1 MPVKKG
7 YSVPIW
13 MWLAASGVLLVIEV
27 LTVDLLF
34 ASLAFSALLAA
45 GASAFGF
52 NGIVQGVVFGVGAA
66 GSLMFLRPIALR
78 HLKKKPA
85 DHATNVEALI
95 GAPAV
100 TLSALTELE
109 GLVKLSGETWSARSN
124 KGEIESGARVEVV
137 AIEGATAVVKRK
149 G

>member
-1 MPVKKG
+1 V
-7 YSVPIW
+7 VEI
-13 MWLAASGVLLVIEV
+13 

-45 GASAFGF
+45 GANALGL
-52 NGIVQGVVFGVGAA
+52 NIVVQGVVFGVGAA

-95 GAPAV
+95 GAPAL
-100 TLSALTELE
+100 TLSVVNQNS

-124 KGEIESGARVEVV
+124 TGEIEVGLQVEVV

>member
-1 MPVKKG
+1 MQ
-7 YSVPIW
+7 IW
-13 MWLAASGVLLVIEV
+13 MWLAASGALLVIEI

-45 GASAFGF
+45 GANALGFGVV
-52 NGIVQGVVFGVGAA
+52 IQGVVFGVGAI

-85 DHATNVEALI
+85 DHATNIEALI
-95 GAPAV
+95 GAPAI
-100 TLSALTELE
+100 TLSAITEHD

-124 KGEIESGARVEVV
+124 TGEIEVGSQVEVV

>member
-1 MPVKKG
+1 MKG

-13 MWLAASGVLLVIEV
+13 MWLVASGVLLVVEM

-34 ASLAFSALLAA
+34 ACLAFAALLAA

-52 NGIVQGVVFGVGAA
+52 HGIVQGVVFGVGAI
-66 GSLMFLRPIALR
+66 GSLMFLRPVALR

-100 TLSALTELE
+100 TLSAVTELE
-109 GLVKLSGETWSARSN
+109 GLVKLSGEPWSARTN
-124 KGEIESGARVEVV
+124 KGEIEIGARVEVI
-137 AIEGATAVVKRK
+137 AIEGVTAVIKRK

>member
-1 MPVKKG
+1 
-7 YSVPIW
+7 
-13 MWLAASGVLLVIEV
+13 MWLAASGALLVVEI

-45 GASAFGF
+45 GANALGF
-52 NGIVQGVVFGVGAA
+52 NVVVQGIVFGVGAI

-85 DHATNVEALI
+85 DHATNIEALI
-95 GAPAV
+95 GAPAM
-100 TLSALTELE
+100 TLSAVNENS
-109 GLVKLSGETWSARSN
+109 GLVKLSGETWSARSST
-124 KGEIESGARVEVV
+124 GEIEVGSQVEVV

>member
-1 MPVKKG
+1 
-7 YSVPIW
+7 
-13 MWLAASGVLLVIEV
+13 MWLAASGALLVIEI

-45 GASAFGF
+45 GANALGF
-52 NGIVQGVVFGVGAA
+52 NVVIQGIVFGLGAI

-85 DHATNVEALI
+85 DHATNIEALI
-95 GAPAV
+95 GAPAM
-100 TLSALTELE
+100 TLSGITEHD

-124 KGEIESGARVEVV
+124 TGEIEVGLQVEVV

>member
-1 MPVKKG
+1 MQ
-7 YSVPIW
+7 IW
-13 MWLAASGVLLVIEV
+13 MWLAASGALLVIEI

-45 GASAFGF
+45 GANALGF
-52 NGIVQGVVFGVGAA
+52 NVVIQGVVFGLGAI
-66 GSLMFLRPIALR
+66 GSLMFLRPVALR

-85 DHATNVEALI
+85 DHATNIEALI
-95 GAPAV
+95 GAPAM
-100 TLSALTELE
+100 TLSAITEHD

-124 KGEIESGARVEVV
+124 TGEIEVGSQVEVV

>member
-1 MPVKKG
+1 
-7 YSVPIW
+7 
-13 MWLAASGVLLVIEV
+13 MWLAASGALLVIEI

-45 GASAFGF
+45 GANALGF
-52 NGIVQGVVFGVGAA
+52 SVVVQGVVFGVGAI

-85 DHATNVEALI
+85 DHATNIEALI
-95 GAPAV
+95 GAPAM
-100 TLSALTELE
+100 TLSAITEHD

-124 KGEIESGARVEVV
+124 TGEIEVGSQVEVV

>member
-1 MPVKKG
+1 M
-7 YSVPIW
+7 PIW
-13 MWLAASGVLLVIEV
+13 MWLVASGALLVVEI

-45 GASAFGF
+45 GANALGL
-52 NGIVQGVVFGVGAA
+52 NVVVQGVVFGVGAA

-95 GAPAV
+95 GAPAL
-100 TLSALTELE
+100 TLSAVNENS

-124 KGEIESGARVEVV
+124 TGKIEVGLQVEVV

>member
-1 MPVKKG
+1 MEV
-7 YSVPIW
+7 SMQLW
-13 MWLAASGVLLVIEV
+13 MWFAAAGVLLIVEI

-45 GASAFGF
+45 GANALGFGVA
-52 NGIVQGVVFGVGAA
+52 IQGVVCGVGAVS
-66 GSLMFLRPIALR
+66 SLMFLRPIALR

-85 DHATNVEALI
+85 DHATNIEALI

-100 TLSALTELE
+100 TLSAVTELE

>member
-1 MPVKKG
+1 MQ
-7 YSVPIW
+7 IW
-13 MWLAASGVLLVIEV
+13 MWLAASGALLVIEI

-45 GASAFGF
+45 GANALGF
-52 NGIVQGVVFGVGAA
+52 NVVIQGIVFGLGAI

-85 DHATNVEALI
+85 DHATNIEALI
-95 GAPAV
+95 GAPAM
-100 TLSALTELE
+100 TLSAITEHD

-124 KGEIESGARVEVV
+124 TGEIEVGSQVEVV

>member
-1 MPVKKG
+1 MPM
-7 YSVPIW
+7 W
-13 MWLAASGVLLVIEV
+13 MWLAAAGLLLVVEI

-45 GASAFGF
+45 GANAFGF
-52 NGIVQGVVFGVGAA
+52 GVAIQGVIFGVGSV
-66 GSLMFLRPIALR
+66 GSLLFLRPIAMR

-85 DHATNVEALI
+85 DHATNIEALI
-95 GAPAV
+95 GAPAI
-100 TLSALTELE
+100 ALTAMTENE
-109 GLVKLSGETWSARSN
+109 GLVKLSGETWSARSY
-124 KGEIESGARVEVV
+124 KGDIENGAPVEVI

>member
-1 MPVKKG
+1 MQ
-7 YSVPIW
+7 IW
-13 MWLAASGVLLVIEV
+13 MWFAAAGVLLIVEI

-45 GASAFGF
+45 GA
-52 NGIVQGVVFGVGAA
+52 NGLGYGVAIQGVVFGVGAV
-66 GSLMFLRPIALR
+66 GSLMFLRPVALR

-95 GAPAV
+95 GAPAL
-100 TLSALTELE
+100 TLSPVNENE

>member
-1 MPVKKG
+1 
-7 YSVPIW
+7 
-13 MWLAASGVLLVIEV
+13 MWLAASGALLVVEI

-45 GASAFGF
+45 GANALGF
-52 NGIVQGVVFGVGAA
+52 NVVVQGIVFGVGAI

-85 DHATNVEALI
+85 DHATNIEALI
-95 GAPAV
+95 GAPAM
-100 TLSALTELE
+100 TLSAVNENS

-124 KGEIESGARVEVV
+124 TGEIEVGSQVEVV

>member
-1 MPVKKG
+1 MEVLMQM
-7 YSVPIW
+7 W
-13 MWLAASGVLLVIEV
+13 MWFAAAGVLLVVEM

-45 GASAFGF
+45 GA
-52 NGIVQGVVFGVGAA
+52 NGLGYGVAIQGVVFGVGAI

-95 GAPAV
+95 GAPAL
-100 TLSALTELE
+100 TLSVITEND

-124 KGEIESGARVEVV
+124 KGEIENGARVEVV

>member
-1 MPVKKG
+1 M
-7 YSVPIW
+7 PIW
-13 MWLAASGVLLVIEV
+13 MWLAASGVLLIVEM

-45 GASAFGF
+45 SANALGAGVV
-52 NGIVQGVVFGVGAA
+52 IQGVIFGVGAA
-66 GSLMFLRPIALR
+66 GSLLFLRPIALR

-85 DHATNVEALI
+85 DHATNVEALV
-95 GAPAV
+95 GAPALAISVV
-100 TLSALTELE
+100 TDRD

-124 KGEIESGARVEVV
+124 TGEIEVGSQVEVV

>member
-1 MPVKKG
+1 M
-7 YSVPIW
+7 PIW
-13 MWLAASGVLLVIEV
+13 MWLAASGALLVIEI

-45 GASAFGF
+45 GANALGF
-52 NGIVQGVVFGVGAA
+52 SVVVQGVVFGVGAI

-85 DHATNVEALI
+85 DHATNIEALI
-95 GAPAV
+95 GAPAM
-100 TLSALTELE
+100 TLSAITEHD

-124 KGEIESGARVEVV
+124 TGEIEVGSQVEVV

>member
-1 MPVKKG
+1 MEVLMQM
-7 YSVPIW
+7 W
-13 MWLAASGVLLVIEV
+13 MWFAAAGVLLVVEM

-45 GASAFGF
+45 GA
-52 NGIVQGVVFGVGAA
+52 NGLGYGVAIQGVVFGVGAI

-95 GAPAV
+95 GAPAL
-100 TLSALTELE
+100 TLSVITEND

-124 KGEIESGARVEVV
+124 KGEIENGARVEVV
-137 AIEGATAVVKRK
+137 TIEGATAVVKRK

>member
-1 MPVKKG
+1 
-7 YSVPIW
+7 
-13 MWLAASGVLLVIEV
+13 MWLAASGALLVVEI

-45 GASAFGF
+45 GENALGF
-52 NGIVQGVVFGVGAA
+52 NVVVQGVVFGVGAA

-95 GAPAV
+95 GAPAL
-100 TLSALTELE
+100 TLSVVNQNS
-109 GLVKLSGETWSARSN
+109 GLVKLSGETWSARTN
-124 KGEIESGARVEVV
+124 KGEIENGARVEVV

>member
-1 MPVKKG
+1 M
-7 YSVPIW
+7 PIW
-13 MWLAASGVLLVIEV
+13 MWLAASGALLVVEI

-45 GASAFGF
+45 GANALGF
-52 NGIVQGVVFGVGAA
+52 NVVVQGIVFGVGAI

-85 DHATNVEALI
+85 DHATNIEALI
-95 GAPAV
+95 GAPAM
-100 TLSALTELE
+100 TLSAVNENS

-124 KGEIESGARVEVV
+124 TGEIEVGSQVEVV

>member
-1 MPVKKG
+1 MQ
-7 YSVPIW
+7 IW
-13 MWLAASGVLLVIEV
+13 MWLAASGALLVIEI

-45 GASAFGF
+45 GANALGF
-52 NGIVQGVVFGVGAA
+52 NVVVQGIVFGVGAI

-85 DHATNVEALI
+85 DHATNIEALI
-95 GAPAV
+95 GAPAM
-100 TLSALTELE
+100 TLSGITEHD

-124 KGEIESGARVEVV
+124 TGEIEVGSQVEVV

>member
-1 MPVKKG
+1 M
-7 YSVPIW
+7 PIW
-13 MWLAASGVLLVIEV
+13 MWLAASGLLLVIEI

-52 NGIVQGVVFGVGAA
+52 NGIVQGVIFGVGAI

-100 TLSALTELE
+100 TLSAVTELE
-109 GLVKLSGETWSARSN
+109 GLVKLSGEPWSARSH
-124 KGEIESGARVEVV
+124 KGEIEIGARVEVV
-137 AIEGATAVVKRK
+137 AIEGVTAVVKRK

>member
-1 MPVKKG
+1 MEV
-7 YSVPIW
+7 SMQLW
-13 MWLAASGVLLVIEV
+13 MWFVAAGVLLVVEM

-45 GASAFGF
+45 GANALGY
-52 NGIVQGVVFGVGAA
+52 GVAIQGVVFGVGAVS
-66 GSLMFLRPIALR
+66 SLMFLRPIALR
-78 HLKKKPA
+78 HLKKTPA
-85 DHATNVEALI
+85 DHATNVDALI
-95 GAPAV
+95 GAPAL
-100 TLSALTELE
+100 TLSAITEND

-124 KGEIESGARVEVV
+124 KGEIENGVSVEVV

>member
-1 MPVKKG
+1 M
-7 YSVPIW
+7 PIW
-13 MWLAASGVLLVIEV
+13 MWLAASGALLVVEI

-45 GASAFGF
+45 GANALGF
-52 NGIVQGVVFGVGAA
+52 NVVVQGIVFGVGAA

-85 DHATNVEALI
+85 DHATNIEALI
-95 GAPAV
+95 GAPAL
-100 TLSALTELE
+100 TLSAINENS
-109 GLVKLSGETWSARSN
+109 GLVTLSGETWSARSN
-124 KGEIESGARVEVV
+124 TGEIEVGLQVEVV

>member
-1 MPVKKG
+1 MQ
-7 YSVPIW
+7 IW
-13 MWLAASGVLLVIEV
+13 MWLAASGALLVIEI

-45 GASAFGF
+45 GANALGF
-52 NGIVQGVVFGVGAA
+52 NVVIQGIVFGLGAI

-85 DHATNVEALI
+85 DHATNIEALI
-95 GAPAV
+95 GAPAM
-100 TLSALTELE
+100 TLSGITEHD

-124 KGEIESGARVEVV
+124 TGEIEVGSQVEVV

>member
-1 MPVKKG
+1 MQ
-7 YSVPIW
+7 IW
-13 MWLAASGVLLVIEV
+13 MWLLAAGTLLVVEM

-45 GASAFGF
+45 GAQGL
-52 NGIVQGVVFGVGAA
+52 GYGVVVQGVVFGVGAA

-85 DHATNVEALI
+85 DQATNVEALI

-100 TLSALTELE
+100 ALSVVTQVQ
-109 GLVKLSGETWSARSN
+109 GLVKLNGETWSARSN
-124 KGEIESGARVEVV
+124 KGQIEDGAHVEVV
-137 AIEGATAVVKRK
+137 AIEGATAVVKQK

>member
-1 MPVKKG
+1 MEV
-7 YSVPIW
+7 SMQLW
-13 MWLAASGVLLVIEV
+13 MWFVAAGVLLVIEM

-45 GASAFGF
+45 GANALGY
-52 NGIVQGVVFGVGAA
+52 GVAIQGVVFGVGAVS
-66 GSLMFLRPIALR
+66 SLMFLRPIALR
-78 HLKKKPA
+78 HLKKTPA
-85 DHATNVEALI
+85 DHATNVDALI
-95 GAPAV
+95 GAPAL
-100 TLSALTELE
+100 TLSAITEND

-124 KGEIESGARVEVV
+124 KGEIENGVRVEVV

>member
-1 MPVKKG
+1 MQ
-7 YSVPIW
+7 IW
-13 MWLAASGVLLVIEV
+13 MWLAASGALLVIEI

-45 GASAFGF
+45 GANALGF
-52 NGIVQGVVFGVGAA
+52 NVVIQGVVFGLGAI

-78 HLKKKPA
+78 HLKKKPV
-85 DHATNVEALI
+85 DHAINIEALI
-95 GAPAV
+95 GAPAM
-100 TLSALTELE
+100 TLSGITEHD

-124 KGEIESGARVEVV
+124 TGEIEVGSQVEVV

>member
-1 MPVKKG
+1 MQ
-7 YSVPIW
+7 IW
-13 MWLAASGVLLVIEV
+13 MWLAASGALLVIEI

-45 GASAFGF
+45 GANALGF
-52 NGIVQGVVFGVGAA
+52 NVVIQGIVFGLGAI

-85 DHATNVEALI
+85 DHATNIEALI
-95 GAPAV
+95 GAPAM
-100 TLSALTELE
+100 TLSGITKHD

-124 KGEIESGARVEVV
+124 TGEIEVGSQVEVV

>member
-1 MPVKKG
+1 
-7 YSVPIW
+7 
-13 MWLAASGVLLVIEV
+13 MWFAAAGVLLVVEM

-45 GASAFGF
+45 GANARGFGVA
-52 NGIVQGVVFGVGAA
+52 IQGVVFGVGAVS
-66 GSLMFLRPIALR
+66 SLMFLRPIALR

-85 DHATNVEALI
+85 DHATNIEALI
-95 GAPAV
+95 GAPAL
-100 TLSALTELE
+100 TLSVISENE